1 MSDKGG
7 DFLCGFLIGG
17 VAGAVLALLYAPK
30 SGKETRADLG
40 RRAEDLIAT
49 ARDDYEKALERSKKT
64 YEAAIQRLKD
74 LESAAKD
81 KMEHIEE
88 EVSEITDRGAEALQ
102 DGKSRLKRAINAG
115 VEAFKE
121 EKTS

>member
-1 MSDKGG
+1 MSEKGG
-7 DFLCGFLIGG
+7 DFLSGLLIGG
-17 VAGAVLALLYAPK
+17 IAGAILALLYAPK

-64 YEAAIQRLKD
+64 YESAIKRLRE
-74 LESAAKD
+74 LESTAKESV
-81 KMEHIEE
+81 EHLEG

-102 DGKSRLKRAINAG
+102 EGKSRLKRAINAG